1 MNPPPLPACP
11 VLCGTGYFPNEP
23 GGNFRSKEP
32 GSKHYKLTGSRY
44 TRTRTG
50 TPIDPTILFFSGKYT
65 MLQKILSEF
74 LQIDGVTTV
83 ALISYDGFVIEYIQN
98 DTINIEALG
107 ALSLDAVRFF
117 SLERNRLGM
126 GGLRQVVLEQSG
138 GAIIINRITDEEFLV
153 VVANTKMMLGR
164 LTHEIPKISLRIAA
178 AI

>member
-1 MNPPPLPACP
+1 
-11 VLCGTGYFPNEP
+11 
-23 GGNFRSKEP
+23 
-32 GSKHYKLTGSRY
+32 
-44 TRTRTG
+44 
-50 TPIDPTILFFSGKYT
+50 

-117 SLERNRLGM
+117 SQERNRLGM
-126 GGLRQVVLEQSG
+126 GGLRQVVLEQTG
-138 GAIIINRITDEEFLV
+138 GAIIISRITDEEFLV